1 LSKTTSAADLG
12 LTLAPG
18 DEPALFGWFLASYL
32 FGKRISQS
40 IAAQTWTVLYRKYGR
55 DTPRKLLNLSWQQ
68 LVNYLGE
75 GHYRRYDES
84 TATRLLDVCRHLQED
99 YGGSFLKL
107 RDASADRADFERR
120 LQTLKGVGPK
130 TCEIFMREAG
140 PLLFPD

>member
-12 LTLAPG
+12 LTLTAD
-18 DEPALFGWFLASYL
+18 DEKALFGWFLASYL
-32 FGKRISQS
+32 FGKRISQA
-40 IAAQTWTVLYRKYGR
+40 IAAQAWAVIYRKHGR
-55 DTPRKLLNLSWQQ
+55 DSPRKVLNLSWQQ
-68 LVNYLGE
+68 LVDQLGE

-84 TATRLLDVCRHLQED
+84 TATRLLDACRQLQEE
-99 YGGSFLKL
+99 YRGSFAIL

-140 PLLFPD
+140 PLLFPG